1 MKPTLYLIR
10 GVPGAGKSTFA
21 NNLFRGGIVDVIAC
35 ADDYMVDGN
44 GQYNFN
50 PADLPF
56 AHRQCYAKAK
66 IALHRGD
73 NVAVTNTSTTE
84 SEVEKYVKLAEECG
98 AHLVS
103 IIVENRHG
111 SFNIHGVPDEK
122 IQQMKQRFSIKL

>member
-21 NNLFRGGIVDVIAC
+21 NNLLRSGVVDTIAC
-35 ADDYMVDGN
+35 ADDYMIDGN
-44 GQYNFN
+44 GRYSFN
-50 PADLPF
+50 PTNLHF

-66 IALHRGD
+66 ISLIRGD
-73 NVAVTNTSTTE
+73 NVAVANTNVTE
-84 SEVEKYVKLAEECG
+84 WEVEKYVKLTEECG
-98 AHLVS
+98 ANLVS